1 MIRRRVP
8 RILSRFRPR
17 PAAYRV
23 PWHVER
29 DAAPHYRIRNM
40 ADHALRGV
48 TVSVFG
54 TSRLRV
60 AAPSVVHPGGVIH
73 ASVSGPDPAR
83 DTIVVVR
90 WFAPDGAEYLWQ
102 VSF

>member
-1 MIRRRVP
+1 MIRRSAS
-8 RILSRFRPR
+8 RILKPIHRRPT
-17 PAAYRV
+17 AYRV
-23 PWHVER
+23 PWRVER
-29 DAAPHYRIRNM
+29 SAEPHYRIRNVGE
-40 ADHALRGV
+40 DTLRGV

-54 TSRLRV
+54 TSRFRV
-60 AAPSVVHPGGVIH
+60 AAPAVVHPGGAIH
-73 ASVSGPDPAR
+73 AAASGPDPAR

>member
-1 MIRRRVP
+1 MIRRRIS
-8 RILSRFRPR
+8 RILRPLVRR

-23 PWHVER
+23 PWQVER
-29 DAAPHYRIRNM
+29 AAAPHYRIRNTG
-40 ADHALRGV
+40 DDTLRGV

-54 TSRLRV
+54 TSRFRV
-60 AAPSVVHPGGVIH
+60 AAPAIVRPGGAIH
-73 ASVSGPDPAR
+73 ATTSGPDPAR